1 MLIASSS
8 PSARPMGSPPQPP
21 AQVEAVVAPC
31 SAHRA
36 IQRSGITWTTS
47 QRRHRGQYRGGSS
60 SSRRTQVSC
69 PASAAGRP
77 QWAQ

>member
-1 MLIASSS
+1 MPLT
-8 PSARPMGSPPQPP
+8 PKRP

-47 QRRHRGQYRGGSS
+47 RRRHCGQYRGGSS

-69 PASAAGRP
+69 PVSAAASP
-77 QWAQ
+77 QCPQ